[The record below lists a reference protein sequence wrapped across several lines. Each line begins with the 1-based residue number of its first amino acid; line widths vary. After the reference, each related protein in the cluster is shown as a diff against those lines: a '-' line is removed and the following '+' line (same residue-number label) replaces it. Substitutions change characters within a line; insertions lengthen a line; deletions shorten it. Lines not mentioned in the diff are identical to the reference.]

1 MAKLLWDQE
10 AERTFETG
18 TKQAAIY
25 LYDKDSYWFGA
36 GEAWNGF
43 SAFTAQPSGAE
54 STKLYANDGTYA
66 SLTSAEEMGASVECY
81 TYPAGFKKALGLAT
95 PIKGMNLGQQAR
107 SKFGF
112 VVKTTEGNDTEGLE
126 FAYQLHLLYFCEAAP
141 AEKSYQT
148 INDSPEAATF
158 SYEFAT
164 TPVTVGEIN
173 GVNYKPT
180 AYINIESKYYNTQ
193 SDKAILKALEDVLYG
208 SEQYPAYLPTPSEV
222 YEILSSTPTGDESSG
237 YTVTLPEDLRKDLEA
252 LKA

>member
-1 MAKLLWDQE
+1 MAESKALVWDLE
-10 AERTFETG
+10 GERTFETG

-25 LYDKDSYWFGA
+25 LYDKQTKWFGK

-43 SAFTAQPSGAE
+43 TSFTASPSGAE
-54 STKLYANDGTYA
+54 STKLCANDGTYA

-81 TYPAGFKKALGLAT
+81 TYPAGFKKALGMLS
-95 PIKGMNLGQQAR
+95 PVKGMNIGQQAR

-126 FAYQLHLLYFCEAAP
+126 FAYQLHILYFCEAAP
-141 AEKSYQT
+141 AEKSYST

-164 TPVTVGEIN
+164 TPVKVGEIN

-180 AYINIESKYYNTQ
+180 AYINIESKDYTGE
-193 SDKAILKALEDVLYG
+193 DAAKLKALEDMLYG
-208 SEQYPAYLPTPSEV
+208 TESTDPMLPTPAQV
-222 YEILSSTPTGDESSG
+222 YSLLTTGS
-237 YTVTLPEDLRKDLEA
+237 LE
-252 LKA
+252 